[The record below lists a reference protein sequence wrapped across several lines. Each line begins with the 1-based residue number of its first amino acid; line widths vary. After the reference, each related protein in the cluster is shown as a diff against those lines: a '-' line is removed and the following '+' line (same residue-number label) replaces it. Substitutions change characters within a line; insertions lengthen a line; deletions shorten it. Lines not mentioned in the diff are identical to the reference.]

1 MVDAMVGSSIQAS
14 RGSNSESMMRR
25 VRDAFTQGKTFTMV
39 SVDEVP
45 DDWTVVVL
53 SGIGGGGAW
62 EYVVD
67 RVKQQNLPRVPDA
80 MLSAIDRDAAEGSRQ
95 NRRDS
100 MTRARWSRIAV
111 LTLASLMLTGSA
123 ADSPKLRTLTEQ
135 ELVDMMIGTSILC
148 TRGGDTDG
156 MIQRIKAALSDGKR
170 FQMIALEDV
179 PDNWTVFTMFG
190 VGGGGA
196 WEYVTKRME
205 AQGFGRG
212 RGGQPPAGPTAADV
226 LAQYLDKKFD
236 ATFEAEAGGATA
248 GALTTAQRMN
258 IPIVDACPSGR
269 CLPEVQM
276 SPFFLNGITRAPLAG
291 VTHYGDVILIPEAY
305 DDFRIE
311 DLTRGI
317 AVASGG
323 GVTVAAN
330 AVAGKVLKANLIP
343 GFLSKCIKLGRAAR
357 EAVAAGRDPV
367 DAVVKAGDGYLLFQG
382 TVQKSDSR
390 GEQGFGWTEAYLD
403 GVGAFGGSRY
413 KIFNKNEN
421 MVAWRD
427 GKLDAAA
434 PDLIC
439 ALDPK
444 TGWAMKSSAVIGS
457 FPVGATLAIVGF
469 PNHAIWRT
477 PKAIEMLGPRHFG
490 FDEDYKPIETLHGK
504 G

>member
-1 MVDAMVGSSIQAS
+1 MTMLRGPKNGGNVS
-14 RGSNSESMMRR
+14 R
-25 VRDAFTQGKTFTMV
+25 
-39 SVDEVP
+39 
-45 DDWTVVVL
+45 
-53 SGIGGGGAW
+53 
-62 EYVVD
+62 
-67 RVKQQNLPRVPDA
+67 
-80 MLSAIDRDAAEGSRQ
+80 SRI
-95 NRRDS
+95 
-100 MTRARWSRIAV
+100 ARIAV
-111 LTLASLMLTGSA
+111 LMIAPLMLSA
-123 ADSPKLRTLTEQ
+123 AGADTPKLRTLTEQ
-135 ELVDMMIGTSILC
+135 ELVDMMVGTSILC
-148 TRGGDTDG
+148 TRGGDTEG
-156 MIQRIKAALSDGKR
+156 MIHRIKAAVADGKR
-170 FQMIALEDV
+170 FQMVALEDV
-179 PDNWTVFTMFG
+179 PDEWIAFTTFG

-196 WEYVTKRME
+196 WEYVTTRME

-212 RGGQPPAGPTAADV
+212 RGGQQKPSGPTAADV
-226 LAQYLDKKFD
+226 LSRYLGTKFD

-276 SPFFLNGITRAPLAG
+276 SPFFLNNITRAPLAG
-291 VTHYGDVILIPEAY
+291 VTRYGDVILIPKVV
-305 DDFRIE
+305 DDFRVE
-311 DLTRGI
+311 DLTRGL

-330 AVAGKVLKANLIP
+330 AVSGKTLKANLIP

-357 EAVAAGRDPV
+357 EAVEAGRDPV
-367 DAVVKAGDGYLLFQG
+367 EAVVQAGDGYLLFQG

-403 GVGAFGGSRY
+403 GIGAFAGSRY

-439 ALDPK
+439 PLDPK
-444 TGWAMKSSAVIGS
+444 TAWAMKTSGVIGS

-469 PNHAIWRT
+469 ANHAIWRT
-477 PKAIEMLGPRHFG
+477 SKAIEMLGPRHFG
-490 FDEDYKPIETLHGK
+490 FDEDYRPIEMLHGK
-504 G
+504 R